1 MKITEITIDPLI
13 TGRALV
19 RVYTDEG
26 ITGLAESGRS
36 PLVFKAYL
44 EDTIKPLLVGA
55 DPRQIERHWETL
67 SLGTTGPETRA
78 TRIPS
83 QIVGSVDIALWDI
96 LGKSTG
102 LPVYALM
109 GGATR
114 KKIQLYWS
122 QGNGWKKQPEE
133 MRKQVETGLDMGF
146 TAFKIRMD
154 WRDYRQDS
162 DPRKDFAIFK
172 LCREFIPD
180 EMPLGFDANNGYS
193 VSTAIEQGVKMQELG
208 IAHFEEPLPQ
218 YDYPGYR
225 QVVEAL
231 DVAISTGEQEVSRW
245 RFRDL
250 IALGNPDILQPDILN
265 AGGPSEV
272 KRIYEMAL
280 VANKPVMPHS
290 PTAGI
295 NSMASLHTFATVK
308 NATRPHEF
316 SLEFS
321 PAFEDLERLF
331 VDPLL
336 PEDGHIELSDAPGY
350 GLEINEKELPNLIAN
365 I

>member
-13 TGRALV
+13 TGRSLV
-19 RVYTDEG
+19 RIHTDEG
-26 ITGLAESGRS
+26 ITGLAEAGRA

-44 EDTIKPLLVGA
+44 EQSVNALMIGQ
-55 DPRQIERHWETL
+55 DPMQIERHWERL
-67 SLGTTGPETRA
+67 SLGVGDMTIRH
-78 TRIPS
+78 PS
-83 QIVGSVDIALWDI
+83 QIVGIIDIALWDI
-96 LGKSTG
+96 FGKATG
-102 LPVYALM
+102 LPVYTLM

-122 QGNGWKKQPEE
+122 QGNGWKKQPED
-133 MRKQVETGLDMGF
+133 MRKQVETGLNMGF
-146 TAFKIRMD
+146 SAFKIRMD
-154 WRDYRQDS
+154 WKDYRQDS
-162 DPRKDFAIFK
+162 DPRKDFAMFK
-172 LCREFIPD
+172 LCREFLPE

-225 QVVEAL
+225 QVVDAL
-231 DVAISTGEQEVSRW
+231 DVAISTGELDTGRW
-245 RFRDL
+245 HFRDL

-280 VANKPVMPHS
+280 VANKPIMPHS

-295 NSMASLHTFATVK
+295 NSMASLHAYSTIK

-336 PEDGHIELSDAPGY
+336 PKDGHIELSDGPGY